1 MSNGMSRIRKLGEP
15 GDLGW
20 VVQAHGEVY
29 AAEYGWGL
37 PFETLVA
44 QIVADYATGRDDVGG
59 IDGAGEAA
67 WMAEVDGE
75 RVGCIFC
82 VRGPDETTA
91 KLRLLLLTPAARGLG
106 LGAQLVDTCLEFAR
120 TAGYKRMVL
129 WTNTP
134 LVAARHIYL
143 SRGFKLTDEEPH
155 DMFGEEVLSQTY
167 ELDLSQD
174 LQVGA
179 PGAGVR

>member
-1 MSNGMSRIRKLGEP
+1 MAKLIRKLGEP

-44 QIVADYATGRDDVGG
+44 RIVADYATDVDD
-59 IDGAGEAA
+59 DREAA
-67 WMAEVDGE
+67 WIAEVDGV

-82 VRGPDETTA
+82 VRGPDEATA

-106 LGAQLVDTCLEFAR
+106 LGAELVDTCLAFAR

-143 SRGFKLTDEEPH
+143 SRGFKLTGEEPH
-155 DMFGEEVLSQTY
+155 DMFGEDLLSQTY
-167 ELDLSQD
+167 ELDLQD

-179 PGAGVR
+179 PGAGSR